1 VSPPRLEPL
10 RTVIAD
16 DHPFYRRG
24 LARSL
29 RASGIDVVA
38 EAPNGGAAIRA
49 VEETA
54 PDVVVMDLNMPGMSG
69 LEATAR
75 LAERGTS
82 TRVLVLSVSAEQAD
96 VADAILA
103 GASGYV
109 LKDRP
114 VEEVV
119 AAIRTVASGGWHVSP
134 EIAIALLR
142 RLYTASGAAV
152 DLDGVAL
159 SAQEHDVLGLVARG
173 KDIHE
178 IADALGIGPSS
189 IRAHAA
195 SILMSLQR
203 DGRIQA
209 ALRASS
215 ERV

>member
-1 VSPPRLEPL
+1 
-10 RTVIAD
+10 
-16 DHPFYRRG
+16 
-24 LARSL
+24 
-29 RASGIDVVA
+29 
-38 EAPNGGAAIRA
+38 
-49 VEETA
+49 
-54 PDVVVMDLNMPGMSG
+54 MDLNMPGMSG

-75 LAERGTS
+75 VAARGTG

-114 VEEVV
+114 VGEVV

-134 EIAIALLR
+134 DIAVALLR
-142 RLYTASGAAV
+142 RICTAPGAAV

-159 SAQEHDVLGLVARG
+159 SSRELEVLGLVARG
-173 KDIHE
+173 EDIHE
-178 IADALGIGPSS
+178 IADALGIGLTT

-195 SILMSLQR
+195 SILTSLQR
-203 DGRIQA
+203 DGRMQA

-215 ERV
+215 EQV

>member
-1 VSPPRLEPL
+1 VSSPPAGSL

-54 PDVVVMDLNMPGMSG
+54 PDVVLMDLNMPGMSG
-69 LEATAR
+69 FEATTR
-75 LAERGTS
+75 LAERGS
-82 TRVLVLSVSAEQAD
+82 GTRVLVLSVSAEEAD
-96 VADAILA
+96 VADAIMA

-109 LKDRP
+109 LKDCP

-119 AAIRTVASGGWHVSP
+119 AAIHAVASGRWHISP
-134 EIAIALLR
+134 AIALGLLR
-142 RLYTASGAAV
+142 RIYTAAGAAL
-152 DLDGVAL
+152 DLDGVTL
-159 SAQEHDVLGLVARG
+159 SAQELEVLDLVARG

-178 IADALGIGPSS
+178 IADALGVGLGSV
-189 IRAHAA
+189 RAHAA
-195 SILMSLQR
+195 SILMSVLR
-203 DGRIQA
+203 DGRMQA
-209 ALRASS
+209 ALRASPKQM
-215 ERV
+215 

>member
-1 VSPPRLEPL
+1 MSPPPAGPL

-54 PDVVVMDLNMPGMSG
+54 PDVVIMDLNMPGMSG
-69 LEATAR
+69 VEATAR
-75 LAERGTS
+75 VVECGTS

-134 EIAIALLR
+134 EVAVALLR
-142 RLYTASGAAV
+142 RLCTAPGPAV

-159 SAQEHDVLGLVARG
+159 SAPERDVLGLVARG
-173 KDIHE
+173 EDIHE
-178 IADALGIGPSS
+178 IADALGIGLTS

-195 SILMSLQR
+195 SILTSLQR
-203 DGRIQA
+203 DGRMQA

-215 ERV
+215 KQV

>member
-1 VSPPRLEPL
+1 VSAPPGEPL

-38 EAPNGGAAIRA
+38 EAPNGDAAIRA

-54 PDVVVMDLNMPGMSG
+54 PDVVVLDLNMPGMSG
-69 LEATAR
+69 VEATAR

-114 VEEVV
+114 VEELV

-134 EIAIALLR
+134 EIAVALLR
-142 RLYTASGAAV
+142 RLYTAPGAAV

-159 SAQEHDVLGLVARG
+159 SAKELEVLELVARG
-173 KDIHE
+173 QDIHE
-178 IADALGIGPSS
+178 IADALGIGLGS

-195 SILMSLQR
+195 SILTSLQR
-203 DGRIQA
+203 DGRVQA
-209 ALRASS
+209 ALRASANQG
-215 ERV
+215 